1 MTKVKTYE
9 LRTKN
14 KAELLKQLEELKT
27 EMATL
32 RVAKVTGGA
41 ASKLSK
47 IGIVRKNIARVLTVI
62 SQNTRA
68 KTRNYL
74 KNKKY
79 LPKDLR
85 PKLTRAKRQA
95 LTAAEANETEN
106 SSKQQRIHFAVYM
119 MPRRCLHTRSFFYLF
134 NSLFFSFFD

>member
-1 MTKVKTYE
+1 MPKVKAHE
-9 LRTKN
+9 LRSKS
-14 KAELLKQLEELKT
+14 KAELLKQLGDLKQEL
-27 EMATL
+27 ATL
-32 RVAKVTGGA
+32 RVAKVAGGV

-47 IGIVRKNIARVLTVI
+47 IGVVRKNIARVLTVI

-85 PKLTRAKRQA
+85 VKKTRAILRR
-95 LTAAEANETEN
+95 LTTEQQN
-106 SSKQQRIHFAVYM
+106 KQTLKAQKKSQNF
-119 MPRRCLHTRSFFYLF
+119 PRRMYAVKSA
-134 NSLFFSFFD
+134 

>member
-1 MTKVKTYE
+1 MPKVKAHE
-9 LRTKN
+9 LRN
-14 KAELLKQLEELKT
+14 KSKTDLLKQLGELKQ
-27 EMATL
+27 ELATL
-32 RVAKVTGGA
+32 RVAKVAGGV

-47 IGIVRKNIARVLTVI
+47 IGVVRKSIARVLTVI

-85 PKLTRAKRQA
+85 AKRTRAIRQR
-95 LTAAEANETEN
+95 LTTAQQN
-106 SSKQQRIHFAVYM
+106 KQTLKAKKKSQNF
-119 MPRRCLHTRSFFYLF
+119 PRRMYAVKSA
-134 NSLFFSFFD
+134 

>member
-1 MTKVKTYE
+1 MPKVKAHE
-9 LRTKN
+9 LRN
-14 KAELLKQLEELKT
+14 KSKTDLLKQLGELKQ
-27 EMATL
+27 ELATL
-32 RVAKVTGGA
+32 RVAKVTGGV

-47 IGIVRKNIARVLTVI
+47 IGVVRKSIARVLTVI

-85 PKLTRAKRQA
+85 AKRTRAIRQRLTTAQQNKQTLKAKKKRQ
-95 LTAAEANETEN
+95 N
-106 SSKQQRIHFAVYM
+106 F
-119 MPRRCLHTRSFFYLF
+119 PRRMYAVKSA
-134 NSLFFSFFD
+134 

>member
-1 MTKVKTYE
+1 MPKVKAHE
-9 LRTKN
+9 LRN
-14 KAELLKQLEELKT
+14 KSKTDLLKQLGELKQ
-27 EMATL
+27 ELATL
-32 RVAKVTGGA
+32 RVAKVTGGV

-47 IGIVRKNIARVLTVI
+47 IGVVRKSIARVLTVI

-85 PKLTRAKRQA
+85 AKRTRAIRQR
-95 LTAAEANETEN
+95 LTTAQQNKQTQQIKLKDRTKIEN
-106 SSKQQRIHFAVYM
+106 KTVFLDPGVSKFPRSS
-119 MPRRCLHTRSFFYLF
+119 
-134 NSLFFSFFD
+134 

>member
-1 MTKVKTYE
+1 MPKVKAHE
-9 LRTKN
+9 LRSKS
-14 KAELLKQLEELKT
+14 KAELLKQLGDLKQEL
-27 EMATL
+27 ATL
-32 RVAKVTGGA
+32 RVAQVAGGV

-47 IGIVRKNIARVLTVI
+47 IGVVRKNIARVLTVI

-85 PKLTRAKRQA
+85 VKKTRAIRRR
-95 LTAAEANETEN
+95 LTTEQQN
-106 SSKQQRIHFAVYM
+106 KQTLKAQKKSQNF
-119 MPRRCLHTRSFFYLF
+119 PRRMYAVKSA
-134 NSLFFSFFD
+134 